1 MKLLLTSNGF
11 IENSLEKDFLDLVDD
26 RKNLKVAIIPTAGD
40 PIEWVPEKEGD
51 QTKDYI
57 AKLTRPNDT
66 EYGKGKD
73 YLYFKNKG
81 YDVVIVDLKEDPV
94 EIKEKIE
101 SVDVIVVG
109 GGDANWLLDWA
120 KKSKLDTY
128 LKDLLN
134 KGVVYVGIS
143 AGSGLINPD
152 IGLTWWEPDWK
163 PDHIGLG
170 IVDFVIVPHQK
181 ESDALSNVEN
191 LTKRKKHMQSLIDF
205 PWKVY
210 LLQDGQAIK
219 VDGDKIEHIGEG
231 TKKSV

>member
-26 RKNLKVAIIPTAGD
+26 RKNVKVAIIPTAGD

-219 VDGDKIEHIGEG
+219 VDGDKIEH
-231 TKKSV
+231 